1 VLVADMGGARDFG
14 YWGEVLTTGAEARG
28 IAGLVIDGCVRDGA
42 ALAGHGFPVFSTGLA
57 LTGATKGQPGSVA
70 RPVTVGDVAVEP
82 GDWVVGDVDG
92 VVVVPG
98 AAVDDVLAAGR
109 ARAEKERALFAALR
123 DGATTVEQFGL
134 DTRLIDGA

>member
-1 VLVADMGGARDFG
+1 M
-14 YWGEVLTTGAEARG
+14 
-28 IAGLVIDGCVRDGA
+28 
-42 ALAGHGFPVFSTGLA
+42 
-57 LTGATKGQPGSVA
+57 A
-70 RPVTVGDVAVEP
+70 RPVTVGDVTVEP

-98 AAVDDVLAAGR
+98 AAVDAVLTAGR

>member
-1 VLVADMGGARDFG
+1 
-14 YWGEVLTTGAEARG
+14 
-28 IAGLVIDGCVRDGA
+28 
-42 ALAGHGFPVFSTGLA
+42 
-57 LTGATKGQPGSVA
+57 VA

-98 AAVDDVLAAGR
+98 AAVDDVLTAGR
-109 ARAEKERALFAALR
+109 ARAENERALFAALR

-134 DTRLIDGA
+134 DTRLIEGA